1 MEPARD
7 AVVRSIA
14 RASARPCAR
23 PGCPAPASAT
33 LSFRYSSREAW
44 LGELRAEAVPET
56 YDLCGTHAD
65 RTRPP
70 HGWQLVDRRPVDTD
84 EPGSEGFG
92 DERTVA
98 VLKAALRGDAAD
110 PSPPLE
116 AAPPSAAPARS
127 DDDLTEVLSALVR
140 ELDAQ
145 VEVEASSV
153 DEADAGEPSP
163 PTADAGGD
171 EVAVLLEAVDAL
183 QTDLGAETEL
193 PSEAAAG
200 SQDRLPFDRPTVAR
214 DW

>member
-33 LSFRYSSREAW
+33 LSFRYASREAW
-44 LGELRAEAVPET
+44 LRELRAEAVPET

-98 VLKAALRGDAAD
+98 VLKAALHGDDAD

-116 AAPPSAAPARS
+116 AEPPPSESADR
-127 DDDLTEVLSALVR
+127 DEDLAEVLSALVR

-145 VEVEASSV
+145 VEVEVSSV
-153 DEADAGEPSP
+153 DDPEPAAAAP
-163 PTADAGGD
+163 ATGD
-171 EVAVLLEAVDAL
+171 DVAVLLEAVDAL
-183 QTDLGAETEL
+183 QADLA
-193 PSEAAAG
+193 SEPARG
-200 SQDRLPFDRPTVAR
+200 PQDRLPFDRPAAAR